1 MTTSG
6 PGEERSHRLVVA
18 LCFMVLT
25 LEGYD
30 LIVFGSTVPA
40 LLAHQPWGLD
50 PERVGFLG
58 SVAVT
63 GMLFGALVSG
73 FLTDAVGRRR
83 VLIGSVALFSAA
95 MVGCATAPTV
105 DAFVV
110 ARLAVGLGAGCL
122 LPSAV
127 ALVIE
132 YSPVDRR
139 NFNAALAFAGT
150 GVGGIVSGLVALG
163 FVPDGRFRPVYLVGG
178 LPALLLVPVLI
189 RYLPESRA
197 FVAARDASD
206 VPSARGVLRRIR
218 SLFRD
223 GYAVPTVVF
232 WVVTFLNLLVLFGTN
247 TWLPSLMAAA
257 GFGISSA
264 LTFLLVLNVGAV
276 VGALLASRLA
286 DGFGPRPIVAGA
298 FCSAAVA
305 FAALSLHPAP
315 ALAYV
320 LIALAGFGAT
330 GTQILVNAYVGGA
343 YPADRRATGLG
354 LSLGVGRLG
363 GVLGPTVGGYLI
375 AADLSQRANFLA
387 FAVPA
392 VIAGVLVGVTPV
404 PRAVTPVD
412 AGAGR
417 TGRGMRRA

>member
-1 MTTSG
+1 MTTFGRS
-6 PGEERSHRLVVA
+6 EERSHRLAVG
-18 LCFMVLT
+18 LCFLVLT

-50 PERVGFLG
+50 PQRVGFVG

-63 GMLFGALVSG
+63 GMLVGALVSG
-73 FLTDAVGRRR
+73 VLTDAVGRRR
-83 VLIGSVALFSAA
+83 VLITSVALFSAA
-95 MVGCATAPTV
+95 MVACAAAPTV
-105 DAFVV
+105 DVFVV
-110 ARLAVGLGAGCL
+110 ARFVVGLGAGCL

-178 LPALLLVPVLI
+178 LPALLLVPVLV

-197 FVAARDASD
+197 FVAARGASD
-206 VPSARGVLRRIR
+206 VPVARGVLQRVR

-257 GFGISSA
+257 GFGITSA

-286 DGFGPRPIVAGA
+286 DGVGPRPIVAGA

-305 FAALSLHPAP
+305 FAALSLHPAT

-363 GVLGPTVGGYLI
+363 GVLGPTLGGYLI
-375 AADLSQRANFLA
+375 AAELSQRANFLV
-387 FAVPA
+387 FALPA
-392 VIAGVLVGVTPV
+392 VIAGVLV
-404 PRAVTPVD
+404 AVTPMPRPVPPVGGV
-412 AGAGR
+412 AAPR
-417 TGRGMRRA
+417 